1 VKENAGSQE
10 KDKHHLSL
18 GKVPMVEKHDN
29 ADDMQFGLCRMM
41 LRRRSQG
48 KRWSEPVHKGNAGQ
62 SPDIIKRR
70 YAGIRRPSIR
80 PGVMKI

>member
-1 VKENAGSQE
+1 
-10 KDKHHLSL
+10 
-18 GKVPMVEKHDN
+18 MVEKHDN
-29 ADDMQFGLCRMM
+29 ADDMQFGLCRIM

-80 PGVMKI
+80 PGVMKIEGDAEDADVV